1 MKLLFSLLATLLALQ
16 TYAQQT
22 AVQFFKGTWQVQGE
36 QLFEHWDEL
45 APNRL
50 KGFAYDNSNPKAFK
64 IIEYLDLKE
73 EGKDFWLDA
82 TVMEQN
88 QGKTIKF
95 KGSKGP
101 DFYQFENPKHDFPKI
116 IRYQKLAPDSMLV
129 TLAAGEK
136 KISFT
141 MLRVKTAIN
150 PDATTNMA
158 YDEALAKKLG
168 ADAYGMKSFFFVV
181 LKTGLNTTTDQTLI
195 KESFQGHM
203 ANINRLVAEDKLI
216 VAGPFGKNNDHY
228 RGLFIFQ
235 NVKTEA
241 ELRELLL
248 TDPAI
253 KNELLSFSIYPWY
266 GSAALPMYLP
276 YSKKITKESL

>member
-1 MKLLFSLLATLLALQ
+1 
-16 TYAQQT
+16 
-22 AVQFFKGTWQVQGE
+22 
-36 QLFEHWDEL
+36 
-45 APNRL
+45 
-50 KGFAYDNSNPKAFK
+50 
-64 IIEYLDLKE
+64 
-73 EGKDFWLDA
+73 
-82 TVMEQN
+82 
-88 QGKTIKF
+88 
-95 KGSKGP
+95 
-101 DFYQFENPKHDFPKI
+101 
-116 IRYQKLAPDSMLV
+116 
-129 TLAAGEK
+129 
-136 KISFT
+136 T

-150 PDATTNMA
+150 PDATTNTA
-158 YDEALAKKLG
+158 YDEALAQKLG

-181 LKTGLNTTTDQTLI
+181 LKTGLNTTTDQNLI

-276 YSKKITKESL
+276 YSKKITK